1 MAGVA
6 YLHNLSIVHGDLKG
20 VCAMFLTY
28 LSPLKNEAV
37 KHPRR

>member
-20 VCAMFLTY
+20 VSAMFPTC
-28 LSPLKNEAV
+28 LSPLKNGAV